1 MCRAVSVCEEPANQK
16 RGHRVRCTG
25 PFVYQSTCEF
35 ACDAGYEIPA
45 AGTAV
50 VNCIPVVVDGEMSVD
65 WDAEATP
72 CEGELASKLK
82 RHIFNIMFIQ
92 ANNFII
98 YLIIYLFMYLFTY
111 VLCPRAKSRPKT
123 FPERVR
129 EIQIVASYFVVFL
142 STG

>member
-1 MCRAVSVCEEPANQK
+1 MRLTRRNERVCRAVSVCEEPANQK

-82 RHIFNIMFIQ
+82 RYICNIMFIQ
-92 ANNFII
+92 ANNFSI
-98 YLIIYLFMYLFTY
+98 YLIIYLCIYSLTY
-111 VLCPRAKSRPKT
+111 DAHTLRAGQKRFGS
-123 FPERVR
+123 
-129 EIQIVASYFVVFL
+129 VF
-142 STG
+142 GKFK